1 MDEREFV
8 SLNDSGD
15 RKLIVGQKEDGQ
27 RIYKVSSVAMSM
39 ASPVWKAMFNPT
51 SGFLESNPDVPVEFP
66 EDDPDAL
73 LILLRIAHLQFHEI
87 PKAISFKW
95 LTELAILCDKYDSV
109 RLLQPFIEQW
119 ISPWTLLCL
128 EPGYEAWLFIAWS
141 FGCEQIFNLLA
152 ASLVLSIELDGEG
165 RILNSGN
172 ELLVDHMPPGSI
184 GKSTLYYEPFKGNEL
199 CKSDKAAN
207 TYCNLEGILKARE
220 ETITKLLGL
229 FQDTIES
236 LINRTSCASNS
247 SELCYKESRDHID
260 IGLDLISCNITN
272 LGLFISALYPLGLGS
287 QKISATEIKICISK
301 IVRELNKAQY
311 TVQWS
316 DYPTSCNLAE
326 KLQPKVKEILD
337 GVPLV
342 LNENYKRHMEEQA
355 KKSDIRV
362 PKVPKAK
369 EECIVM

>member
-73 LILLRIAHLQFHEI
+73 LILLWIAHLQFHEI
-87 PKAISFKW
+87 PKSISFSW

-119 ISPWTLLCL
+119 ISPWALLCL

-184 GKSTLYYEPFKGNEL
+184 GKSISYYEPFKGNEL
-199 CKSDKAAN
+199 CKSDQAAN
-207 TYCNLEGILKARE
+207 AYCNLEGILKARE

-236 LINRTSCASNS
+236 LINCTSCSDGSNPWYRYHVDNGS
-247 SELCYKESRDHID
+247 D
-260 IGLDLISCNITN
+260 GCNITN

>member
-8 SLNDSGD
+8 SLNDNGD

-27 RIYKVSSVAMSM
+27 RIYQVSSVAMSM

-87 PKAISFKW
+87 PKSISFSW

-119 ISPWTLLCL
+119 MSPWTLLCL

-141 FGCEQIFNLLA
+141 FGCEQIFDLLA

-172 ELLVDHMPPGSI
+172 ELLVDRMPPGSI
-184 GKSTLYYEPFKGNEL
+184 GKSILYCEPFKGNEL
-199 CKSDKAAN
+199 YQSDKAAN
-207 TYCNLEGILKARE
+207 AYCNLEGILKARE
-220 ETITKLLGL
+220 ETMTKLLGL
-229 FQDTIES
+229 FQDTTES
-236 LINRTSCASNS
+236 LINLTSCSPNASDPWFRSHFSNENS
-247 SELCYKESRDHID
+247 T
-260 IGLDLISCNITN
+260 SCNITN

-301 IVRELNKAQY
+301 IVQELNKAIY
-311 TVQWS
+311 NSVG
-316 DYPTSCNLAE
+316 
-326 KLQPKVKEILD
+326 KLSYIL
-337 GVPLV
+337 
-342 LNENYKRHMEEQA
+342 Q
-355 KKSDIRV
+355 SS
-362 PKVPKAK
+362 
-369 EECIVM
+369 